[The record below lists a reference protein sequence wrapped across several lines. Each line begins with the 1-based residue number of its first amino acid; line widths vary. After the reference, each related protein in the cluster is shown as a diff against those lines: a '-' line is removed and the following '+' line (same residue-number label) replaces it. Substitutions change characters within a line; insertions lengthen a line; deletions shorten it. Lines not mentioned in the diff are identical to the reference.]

1 MTVLLVINTWT
12 DIRKKEI
19 CLPVLFIF
27 LAGGILWRIR
37 QGLLWPAGII
47 SMGIGVF
54 IILTALISGGMVGFG
69 DGLLILTMGSVL
81 GAGELAGILCGA
93 LLLCG
98 IYSGIEYLMLKK
110 SRSCEKNKKG
120 ELYNRSCIAHASGAY
135 DTDRSAVSGFFC
147 T

>member
-1 MTVLLVINTWT
+1 MSSVKICMTVLLVINTWT

-37 QGLLWPAGII
+37 QGLI

-54 IILTALISGGMVGFG
+54 IILIALISGGMVGFG

-110 SRSCEKNKKG
+110 SRSEEIPFVPFLLIG
-120 ELYNRSCIAHASGAY
+120 YLGGI
-135 DTDRSAVSGFFC
+135 FL
-147 T
+147 